1 MSWIVINGSRNQ
13 NLPDLKEVFSDGKSR
28 RNSQKE
34 FLFFLR
40 SSGKSISKIKK
51 QREQQ
56 KTEVKN
62 MTIQNKAML
71 MLSFLKAAGIS
82 YKEFSQKT
90 GISLD

>member
-1 MSWIVINGSRNQ
+1 MNGSRNQ

-40 SSGKSISKIKK
+40 SSGKSISKIKQ